1 MNADLLAKV
10 IGILAVFGF
19 FSMVGG
25 FLFVSYL
32 LIDRWTTRAL
42 KPEPNTNDTLFN
54 AFEEAEKRAK
64 EQQDEERRTAY
75 SRTGISRS

>member
-1 MNADLLAKV
+1 MSADLLLKI
-10 IGILAVFGF
+10 IGILAALGF
-19 FSMVGG
+19 CSMVCA

-32 LIDRWTTRAL
+32 VIDRWTTRAL

-64 EQQDEERRTAY
+64 EKEDEERRTAY

>member
-1 MNADLLAKV
+1 MSADLLAKV

-19 FSMVGG
+19 FSMVCAL
-25 FLFVSYL
+25 LFVSYL

-64 EQQDEERRTAY
+64 GKQDEERRTAY

>member
-1 MNADLLAKV
+1 MSADLLTKV

-19 FSMVGG
+19 CSMVCA

-32 LIDRWTTRAL
+32 LIDRWTTRAI
-42 KPEPNTNDTLFN
+42 KPEPNANETLFN
-54 AFEEAEKRAK
+54 AFEEARKRKEKA
-64 EQQDEERRTAY
+64 DEERRTAY

>member
-1 MNADLLAKV
+1 MSADLLTKV

-42 KPEPNTNDTLFN
+42 KPEPNANETLFN
-54 AFEEAEKRAK
+54 AFEEARKRKEK
-64 EQQDEERRTAY
+64 EDEERRTAY